1 MEILLIL
8 FLVLL
13 NGAFAM
19 SELAIAAA
27 RAPGLR
33 ALAEEGDGGAKAA
46 LKLMEAPTQFLS
58 SVQVGITSSGLLP
71 GIIGPAAYS
80 DWLAQ
85 AMTRVG
91 LELTLAQ
98 VLATALVVTVITF
111 VTIVFGEIVPKR
123 IGQMYPEAVARVV
136 ARPMTWIATLAKP
149 FVDLLSHTTRA
160 VLRALKLDDNH
171 VRQVTEEEIE
181 AQLEESVGAGVLEA
195 HEHRMVR
202 NIMALD
208 DRSLASIMV
217 PRADLHTLEVGMRAA
232 DALELTRET
241 GHSWYP
247 VWRGG
252 PDRVLGVIHVSDL
265 LDRASTQPD
274 LDLSADLTPPVFVPE
289 TLSGLELLEQY
300 RDAPLRVVFVVD
312 EYGVVQGLLTPRDL
326 LEAITG
332 ELHPEETL
340 DAWALANDDG
350 SWVLDG
356 AMPVS
361 ELKAR
366 LELKA
371 LPEESRQLYNT
382 VAGLM
387 LYLAGRLLTEGQSV
401 DVLSWRLTVLALQG
415 RRIQKV
421 VATAITPDDMGESA

>member
-1 MEILLIL
+1 MELLLIL

-27 RAPGLR
+27 RAPRLR
-33 ALAEEGDGGAKAA
+33 ALAEQGDSGARAA
-46 LKLMEAPTQFLS
+46 LRLMEEPTQFLS
-58 SVQVGITSSGLLP
+58 SVQVGITSIGLLN
-71 GIIGPAAYS
+71 GIIGDAAYS
-80 DWLAQ
+80 AVLAG
-85 AMTRVG
+85 G
-91 LELTLAQ
+91 LSAWGVEATLAH
-98 VLATALVVTVITF
+98 VLATALVVSVITF

-136 ARPMTWIATLAKP
+136 ARPMTWIAALAKP
-149 FVDLLSHTTRA
+149 FVHLLSGTTRA
-160 VLRALKLDDNH
+160 VLKALKLDDNH

-181 AQLEESVGAGVLEA
+181 AQLEESVDAGVMEA

-217 PRADLHTLEVGMRAA
+217 PRADLHTLEVDMRAA
-232 DALELTRET
+232 DALELTRQT

-247 VWRGG
+247 VCRGG
-252 PDRVLGVIHVSDL
+252 VERVLGTLHVADL
-265 LDRASTQPD
+265 LERAATHPD
-274 LDLSADLTPPVFVPE
+274 DDLSQGLTPPVFVPE

-300 RDAPLRVVFVVD
+300 RDAPMRVVFVVD

-332 ELHPEETL
+332 ELHSEETL

-356 AMPVS
+356 AMPVA
-361 ELKAR
+361 EIKAR

-382 VAGLM
+382 LAGLM
-387 LYLAGRLLTEGQSV
+387 FYMAGRLLFEGQSV
-401 DVLSWRLTVLALQG
+401 DVLGWRLTVLALQG

-421 VATAITPDDMGESA
+421 AATAITPDDAGESA

>member
-58 SVQVGITSSGLLP
+58 SVQVGITSIGLLN
-71 GIIGPAAYS
+71 GIIGQAAYS

-136 ARPMTWIATLAKP
+136 ARPMAWIATLAKP

-247 VWRGG
+247 VCRGG

-421 VATAITPDDMGESA
+421 VATAITPDDTGESA

>member
-1 MEILLIL
+1 G
-8 FLVLL
+8 LL
-13 NGAFAM
+13 NG
-19 SELAIAAA
+19 
-27 RAPGLR
+27 
-33 ALAEEGDGGAKAA
+33 
-46 LKLMEAPTQFLS
+46 
-58 SVQVGITSSGLLP
+58 
-71 GIIGPAAYS
+71 IIGQAAYS

-232 DALELTRET
+232 DALELTLET

-247 VWRGG
+247 VCRGR

-274 LDLSADLTPPVFVPE
+274 QDLSADLTPPVFVPE

-340 DAWALANDDG
+340 DAWALANEDG

-401 DVLSWRLTVLALQG
+401 DVLSWRLTVMALQG

-421 VATAITPDDMGESA
+421 AATAITPDDTGESA

>member
-58 SVQVGITSSGLLP
+58 SVQVGITSIGLLN
-71 GIIGPAAYS
+71 GIIGQAAYS

-247 VWRGG
+247 VCRGG

-421 VATAITPDDMGESA
+421 AATAITPDDTGESA

>member
-1 MEILLIL
+1 
-8 FLVLL
+8 
-13 NGAFAM
+13 
-19 SELAIAAA
+19 
-27 RAPGLR
+27 
-33 ALAEEGDGGAKAA
+33 K
-46 LKLMEAPTQFLS
+46 
-58 SVQVGITSSGLLP
+58 
-71 GIIGPAAYS
+71 
-80 DWLAQ
+80 
-85 AMTRVG
+85 
-91 LELTLAQ
+91 
-98 VLATALVVTVITF
+98 
-111 VTIVFGEIVPKR
+111 
-123 IGQMYPEAVARVV
+123 MYPEAVARVG
-136 ARPMTWIATLAKP
+136 APPMTCIATLAKP

-247 VWRGG
+247 VCRGG

-274 LDLSADLTPPVFVPE
+274 QDLSADLTPPVFVPE

-421 VATAITPDDMGESA
+421 VATAITPDDTGESA

>member
-58 SVQVGITSSGLLP
+58 SVQVGITSIGLLN
-71 GIIGPAAYS
+71 GIIGQAAYS

-232 DALELTRET
+232 DALEQTRAT

-247 VWRGG
+247 VCRGG

-274 LDLSADLTPPVFVPE
+274 QDLSADLTPPVFVPE

-401 DVLSWRLTVLALQG
+401 DVLSWRLTVMALQG

-421 VATAITPDDMGESA
+421 VATAITPDDTGESA

>member
-58 SVQVGITSSGLLP
+58 SVQVGITSIGLLN
-71 GIIGPAAYS
+71 GIIGQAAYS

-247 VWRGG
+247 VCRGG

-421 VATAITPDDMGESA
+421 VATAITPDDTGESA

>member
-58 SVQVGITSSGLLP
+58 SVQVGITSIGLLN
-71 GIIGPAAYS
+71 GIIGQAAYS
-80 DWLAQ
+80 DCLAQ

-247 VWRGG
+247 VCRGG

-265 LDRASTQPD
+265 LDRASTHPD
-274 LDLSADLTPPVFVPE
+274 QDLSADLMPPVFVPE

-421 VATAITPDDMGESA
+421 VATAITPDDTGESA